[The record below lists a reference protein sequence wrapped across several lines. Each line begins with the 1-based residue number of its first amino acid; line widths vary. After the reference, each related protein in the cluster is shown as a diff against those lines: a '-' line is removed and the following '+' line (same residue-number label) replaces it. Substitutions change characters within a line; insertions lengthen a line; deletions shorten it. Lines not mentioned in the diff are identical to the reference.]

1 MRSSISDLDAENM
14 PPGQCPGTPLLESP
28 ECSTL
33 TPPSTPTAIMPHVVG
48 PGGDSIVA
56 VDGTTN
62 TTTTN
67 KDDDEIIKPFKK
79 KTRGTRGGKKNREKK
94 LRAQ

>member
-56 VDGTTN
+56 VDGTT
-62 TTTTN
+62 TTTNN